1 MNLAAT
7 SDMNTIRRKTVAA
20 VLGLL
25 ILAGPAIAGT
35 GHPTQSHQSI
45 RDAAQRHALNE
56 TQKLPS
62 RAEVSVGDLDSRLR
76 LTACD
81 QPLDTYDS
89 PNGLNGGRGVVGV
102 RCNGSKP
109 WKIYVPVRI
118 ALMESVV
125 VSRRAIVRGQELSA
139 DDLVLSEIDVSAVHK
154 AYFTRIEDVVGMRS
168 KRSVTSGKLLHAGVL
183 QQAKWIKRGSQVEI
197 VAVGDGLDVRM
208 RGKAMADGSRGD
220 RIRVKNLNSGRII
233 TGTVAGAGIVH
244 VLN

>member
-109 WKIYVPVRI
+109 WKIFVPVNV
-118 ALMESVV
+118 ALMDKVV
-125 VSRRAIVRGQELSA
+125 INRRPLVRGQTLRPEDLMLS
-139 DDLVLSEIDVSAVHK
+139 DMDVSGLHH
-154 AYFTRIEDVVGMRS
+154 AYFTRIEDVTGLRS
-168 KRSVTSGKLLHAGVL
+168 KRAIAHGTTLHAGLL
-183 QQAKWIKRGSQVEI
+183 QRARLIKRGGQVDI
-197 VAVGDGLDVRM
+197 VSISGGLQVRM
-208 RGKAMADGSRGD
+208 RGKALADGGRGD
-220 RIRVKNLNSGRII
+220 RIQVENLSSGRVVS
-233 TGTVAGAGIVH
+233 GTVVSSGVVH